1 MQNLIL
7 AFNVVLPL
15 FLCIL
20 LGYFLRCIGM
30 LREATQKDMN
40 RLCFKVFLPIYLF
53 NSIYTTDLAVAFDGR
68 LVLFAVCG
76 VLGLFLLLMLLIPRI
91 EKENSRRGVLVQA
104 IFRSNFVLYGLPV
117 AVSLCGEEHLG
128 PTSLLISI
136 VVPIYNVL
144 AVVCLEW
151 FRGGKPDG
159 KKVLRG
165 IATNP
170 LIIASLLGVAV
181 NLLGLRLPTGVHKC
195 VTDLGR
201 VATPL
206 SLVVL
211 GGEFRFSRIRGV
223 SRQLFLAVA
232 GRLVIAPLVM
242 VSLGIALGFR
252 GDSLVPVLIMFG
264 APTAVSSF
272 TMAQQMDG
280 DSTLAASAVVFSTGL
295 SILTIF
301 LWVFFLKQLGFI

>member
-1 MQNLIL
+1 MANLIL

-15 FLCIL
+15 FLCIV
-20 LGYFLRCIGM
+20 LGYFLRAIGM
-30 LREATQKDMN
+30 IKEITQKDLN

-68 LVLFAVCG
+68 LVIFAVCG
-76 VLGLFLLLMLLIPRI
+76 VVGLFLLLMLLIPRI
-91 EKENSRRGVLVQA
+91 EKENPRRGVMVQA

-117 AVSLCGEEHLG
+117 ATSICGEAHIG
-128 PTSLLISI
+128 PTSLLISF

-159 KKVLRG
+159 KKILRG
-165 IATNP
+165 IVTNP
-170 LIIASLLGVAV
+170 LIIASVLGVAA
-181 NLLGLRLPTGVHKC
+181 NLLKLPLPSGVQKC

-206 SLVVL
+206 SLVAL
-211 GGEFRFSRIRGV
+211 GADFKFNKVRGITG
-223 SRQLFLAVA
+223 QLILSVA
-232 GRLVIAPLVM
+232 GKLVMAPLVM
-242 VSLGIALGFR
+242 VTLGILLGFR
-252 GDSLVPVLIMFG
+252 GDYLVPVLIMFG
-264 APTAVSSF
+264 APTAVSSY
-272 TMAQQMDG
+272 TMAQQMEG
-280 DSTLAASAVVFSTGL
+280 DDTLAASVVVFTTAF

-301 LWVFFLKQLGFI
+301 LWVFFLKQLSFI

>member
-1 MQNLIL
+1 MANLIL

-15 FLCIL
+15 FLCIV
-20 LGYFLRCIGM
+20 LGYFLRAIGM
-30 LREATQKDMN
+30 IKEITQKDLN

-68 LVLFAVCG
+68 LVIFAVCG
-76 VLGLFLLLMLLIPRI
+76 VVGLFLLLMLLIPRF
-91 EKENSRRGVLVQA
+91 EKENPRRGVMVQA

-117 AVSLCGEEHLG
+117 ATSICGEGHIG

-159 KKVLRG
+159 KKILRG
-165 IATNP
+165 IVTNP
-170 LIIASLLGVAV
+170 LIIASVLGVAA
-181 NLLGLRLPTGVHKC
+181 NLLKLPLPSGVQKC

-206 SLVVL
+206 SLVAL
-211 GGEFRFSRIRGV
+211 GADFKFNKVHGIRKQLIV
-223 SRQLFLAVA
+223 SVA
-232 GRLVIAPLVM
+232 GKLVMAPLVM
-242 VSLGIALGFR
+242 VTLGILLGFR
-252 GDSLVPVLIMFG
+252 GDYLVPVLIMFG
-264 APTAVSSF
+264 APTAVSSY

-280 DSTLAASAVVFSTGL
+280 DGTLAASVVVFTTAF

-301 LWVFFLKQLGFI
+301 LWVFFLKQLMFI

>member
-15 FLCIL
+15 FLCIV
-20 LGYFLRCIGM
+20 LGYFLRAIGM
-30 LREATQKDMN
+30 IKEVTQKDLN

-68 LVLFAVCG
+68 LVMFAMCG
-76 VLGLFLLLMLLIPRI
+76 LLGMFLLLMLLIPRI
-91 EKENSRRGVLVQA
+91 EKENPRRGVMVQA

-117 AVSLCGEEHLG
+117 ATSICGEAHIG

-136 VVPIYNVL
+136 VVPIYNIL
-144 AVVCLEW
+144 AVLCLEW

-159 KKVLRG
+159 KKILRG
-165 IATNP
+165 IVSNP
-170 LIIASLLGVAV
+170 LIIASVLGVAA
-181 NLLGLRLPTGVHKC
+181 NLLKLPLPSGVQKC

-206 SLVVL
+206 SLVAL
-211 GGEFRFSRIRGV
+211 GADFKFNKVRGITG
-223 SRQLFLAVA
+223 QLILCVA
-232 GRLVIAPLVM
+232 GKLVIAPLVM
-242 VSLGIALGFR
+242 VTLGILMGFR
-252 GDSLVPVLIMFG
+252 GDYLVPVLVMFG
-264 APTAVSSF
+264 APSAVSSY
-272 TMAQQMDG
+272 TMAQQMNG
-280 DSTLAASAVVFSTGL
+280 DATLAASVVVFTTAF

-301 LWVFFLKQLGFI
+301 LWVFFLKQLAFI

>member
-1 MQNLIL
+1 MANLIL

-15 FLCIL
+15 FLCIV
-20 LGYFLRCIGM
+20 LGYFLRAIGM
-30 LREATQKDMN
+30 IKEITQKDLN

-68 LVLFAVCG
+68 LVIFAVCG
-76 VLGLFLLLMLLIPRI
+76 VVGLFLLLMLLIPRI
-91 EKENSRRGVLVQA
+91 EKENPRRGVMVQA

-117 AVSLCGEEHLG
+117 ATSICGEAHIG

-159 KKVLRG
+159 KKILRG
-165 IATNP
+165 IVTNP
-170 LIIASLLGVAV
+170 LIIASILGVAA
-181 NLLGLRLPTGVHKC
+181 NLLKLPLPSGVQKC

-206 SLVVL
+206 SLVAL
-211 GGEFRFSRIRGV
+211 GADFKFNKVHGIRK
-223 SRQLFLAVA
+223 QLILSVA
-232 GRLVIAPLVM
+232 GKLVMAPLVM
-242 VSLGIALGFR
+242 VTLGILLGFR
-252 GDSLVPVLIMFG
+252 GDYLVPVLIMFG
-264 APTAVSSF
+264 APTAVSSY
-272 TMAQQMDG
+272 TMAQQMEGDG
-280 DSTLAASAVVFSTGL
+280 TLAASVVVFTTAF

-301 LWVFFLKQLGFI
+301 LWVFFLKQLMFI